1 MSSRKHKASD
11 TDKNDGHTFFA
22 IKIGEFEWAEQFVE
36 KFQHYLDEKERKV
49 LQGLQLLTVKV
60 AVPPVH
66 IVVLFT
72 LGAGAGL
79 GVTVTVAVAVPVP
92 EQLPELTVQVAV

>member
-1 MSSRKHKASD
+1 MVVVVGVTLMLVA
-11 TDKNDGHTFFA
+11 
-22 IKIGEFEWAEQFVE
+22 VLPV
-36 KFQHYLDEKERKV
+36 FQETV
-49 LQGLQLLTVKV
+49 PLQLLTVKV